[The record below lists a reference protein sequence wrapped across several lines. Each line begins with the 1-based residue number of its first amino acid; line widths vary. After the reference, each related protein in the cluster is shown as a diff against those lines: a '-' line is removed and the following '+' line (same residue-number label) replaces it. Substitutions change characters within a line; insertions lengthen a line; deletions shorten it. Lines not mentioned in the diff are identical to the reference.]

1 MNPSPFA
8 FHRATSVQDAISLV
22 STLDNAKI
30 IAGGHSLLPVMK
42 LRLAEPDH
50 LVDITGIPG
59 LRGVA
64 ERNEAIEI
72 GALTTHRD
80 LATSVIIERAV
91 PMLAEAALA
100 VGDNQVRNRGTI
112 GGALAHADAAADYPA
127 VMLAAD
133 AVMIAESAKGR
144 REIPAEEF
152 FLGFLTTALGP
163 EELLVGIRIN
173 VPAAGTG
180 SAYEKLANQASGYAI
195 VGVAASVTVS
205 GAGSISAAKIGL
217 TGATASAVRIP
228 ACEAALVGR
237 TPSADVIAHAAA
249 FAPEGL
255 ELLDDLHAS
264 TAYRE
269 RVVRGLTARAITRA
283 VASAQRKG
291 R

>member
-64 ERNEAIEI
+64 ERNGAIEI

-80 LATSVIIERAV
+80 LATSDIIGRTV
-91 PMLAEAALA
+91 PMFAEAALA

-127 VMLAAD
+127 VMLAAE

-173 VPAAGTG
+173 APAAGTG

-195 VGVAASVTVS
+195 VGVAASVTVN

>member
-64 ERNEAIEI
+64 ERNGVIEI
-72 GALTTHRD
+72 GALSTHRD
-80 LATSVIIERAV
+80 LATSDLIGRAV
-91 PMLAEAALA
+91 PMLAESALA

-127 VMLAAD
+127 VMLAAE

-163 EELLVGIRIN
+163 EELLVGIRLN

-195 VGVAASVTVS
+195 VGVAASVTVN

-228 ACEAALVGR
+228 ACEAALIGR

-264 TAYRE
+264 TAYRG

-283 VASAQRKG
+283 VASAQHKAR
-291 R
+291 